1 MASREQLPHLLQ
13 LLDDDSPVVQE
24 EIGRALQSL
33 GPELA
38 HELDTMEPPAEGAIR
53 EKVQRLVEPWA
64 REQLLSAWPDWQ
76 SESSFEKRLERGLGC
91 IAAYQTGTLYSDTLP
106 DLLGQLTD
114 GSKAS
119 DPLEWARELFQERGL
134 SGNVRNYYHP
144 RNSNLVHVL
153 KTGMGNPISLTCIYI
168 LTSRKLGWQV
178 EGCNN
183 PGHFLARATTEEGTF
198 YIDCFNAGR
207 PLGEAVGAK
216 IEERL
221 ADTESPTPSADSILS
236 RVLRNLING
245 HCLLFQKSEMDLY
258 YYLFQNLSF
267 DGSAPSEMPSFSPG
281 DLVQHK
287 RYGYRGVVVEYD
299 LEFMGEESWYQSN
312 RTQPDKNQ
320 PWYNVLVDG
329 TEQVTYAAQTSL
341 EVDSDIERV
350 MHPLVPVFFSGFE
363 HGCYWRNGRAWIV
376 QSP

>member
-13 LLDDDSPVVQE
+13 LLDDDSPVVQQE
-24 EIGRALQSL
+24 VGRALQSL

-38 HELDTMEPPAEGAIR
+38 RELDSLEPPAEGAMR
-53 EKVQRLVEPWA
+53 EKIQRLVEPGA
-64 REQLLSAWPDWQ
+64 RAQLLSAWPEWQ
-76 SESSFEKRLERGLGC
+76 SETSFEKRLERGLDC
-91 IAAYQTGTLYSDTLP
+91 IAAYQTGTLYTDTVP
-106 DLLGQLTD
+106 RLLEQLTD
-114 GSKAS
+114 GSRAS
-119 DPLEWARELFQERGL
+119 GPLEWARELFQERGL
-134 SGNVRNYYHP
+134 SGNVQNYYHP
-144 RNSNLVHVL
+144 RNSNLVHVI
-153 KTGMGNPISLTCIYI
+153 KTGLGNPISLTCIYI

-198 YIDCFNAGR
+198 YVDCFNAGR
-207 PLGEAVGAK
+207 PLTEGVGQK
-216 IEERL
+216 LEDRL
-221 ADTESPTPSADSILS
+221 TGSTSPTPSADSILS

-258 YYLFQNLSF
+258 YYLLQNLTF
-267 DGSAPSEMPSFSPG
+267 DGSAVSEMPSFSPG

-299 LEFMGEESWYQSN
+299 LEFRGEESWYLSN
-312 RTQPDKNQ
+312 RSQPDKNQ

-341 EVDSDIERV
+341 EVDPDVERV
-350 MHPLVPVFFSGFE
+350 MHPLVPVFFSSFE